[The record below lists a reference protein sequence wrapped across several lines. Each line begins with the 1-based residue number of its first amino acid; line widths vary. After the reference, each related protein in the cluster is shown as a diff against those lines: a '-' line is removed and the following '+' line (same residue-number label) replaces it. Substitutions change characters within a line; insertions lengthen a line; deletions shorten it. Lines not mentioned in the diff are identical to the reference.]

1 MRLPII
7 VAFLLAGAGAARA
20 QNMDAAAAMVAE
32 DRAMREINRQHM
44 AGERAMHIAMS
55 EKFRYEQATRD
66 LDREQWAAALAKFA
80 EVAARKGSY
89 AEGALYWQA
98 YAAQRLGEQQKA
110 LAALDTLFQQYANSR
125 WTEDAKALQMEIR
138 QQSGKAADPAAQGSE
153 ELKLIALNGL
163 IGQKP
168 DTVLP
173 VLEKLLRGTGAPRL
187 KDRALFVLT
196 QSNTPQARKILSEVA
211 RGKGNPDLQLKAV
224 RYLGMT
230 GTPDAR
236 QELKEIYRQSSDERV
251 KSSIL
256 NGFML
261 ARATDSLVEVARNE
275 KDPQLRRTALQQLGV
290 LRAGN
295 ELAQLFQSAG
305 TVEEKLPI
313 LESLGM
319 TGNSEQLFKLV
330 SNESDPRLRM
340 AAIRGLSHIYRKG
353 TVGQFR
359 GLYEKES
366 DAKVKL
372 ELLNAMLVSGDAQTL
387 IEVAKKDS
395 DAAMR
400 REAVTRLSQ
409 MRNKEAQAYLRELLE
424 K

>member
-1 MRLPII
+1 MRFLI
-7 VAFLLAGAGAARA
+7 VVIFLLVSAVAARA
-20 QNMDAAAAMVAE
+20 QEMDAAPAMVAE
-32 DRAMREINRQHM
+32 DRVMRDLNRHRM
-44 AGERAMHIAMS
+44 ARDRAMHTVMS
-55 EKFRYEQATRD
+55 EKSRYEQATRD

-80 EVAARKGSY
+80 DVAARKGIY
-89 AEGALYWQA
+89 TEGALYWQA
-98 YAAQRLGEQQKA
+98 YASQRLGEQQKA

-125 WTEDAKALQMEIR
+125 WTEDARALQMEIR
-138 QQSGKAADPAAQGSE
+138 QQAGRAPDPAVQGTE

-163 IGQKP
+163 IGQQP

-173 VLEKLLRGTGAPRL
+173 VLEKLMRGTGSPRL

-211 RGKGNPDLQLKAV
+211 RGKGNPDLQVKAV

-236 QELKEIYRQSSDERV
+236 QELKEIYRQSTDERV

-256 NGFML
+256 SGFML
-261 ARATDSLVEVARNE
+261 ARATDVLVDLARTE
-275 KDPQLRRTALQQLGV
+275 KDPQLRRNAIHQLGA
-290 LRAGN
+290 LRAGT
-295 ELAQLFQSAG
+295 ELVQLYQSAG

-313 LESLGM
+313 LEALGM
-319 TGNSEQLFKLV
+319 TGSSEQLLKLV
-330 SNESDPRLRM
+330 SNESDARLRM
-340 AAIRGLSHIYRKG
+340 AGIQGLSHIYRKG
-353 TVGQFR
+353 TPGQFR
-359 GLYEKES
+359 GLYERET
-366 DAKVKL
+366 DAKLKVH
-372 ELLNAMLVSGDAQTL
+372 LLNAMLVSGDTPTL

-395 DAAMR
+395 DPAMR
-400 REAVTRLSQ
+400 REAVSRLSQ